1 MGAPAD
7 VPVVWSRR
15 LLRQLS
21 EQARHRALPRNEP
34 SPDPLVRATRRVVLV
49 LRRRGRLRAR
59 RPARSVPPLSESFV
73 KHTDDATSNPR
84 DIVVVLLDSLNRHM
98 LGSYGGGEFETPN
111 LDRLA
116 S

>member
-7 VPVVWSRR
+7 VPVVRSRR

-34 SPDPLVRATRRVVLV
+34 SPDSLVRAARRVVLV

-59 RPARSVPPLSESFV
+59 RAARSLAPLRDPFV
-73 KHTDDATSNPR
+73 THADDATSNPR

-98 LGSYGGGEFETPN
+98 LGSYGGGE
-111 LDRLA
+111 
-116 S
+116 